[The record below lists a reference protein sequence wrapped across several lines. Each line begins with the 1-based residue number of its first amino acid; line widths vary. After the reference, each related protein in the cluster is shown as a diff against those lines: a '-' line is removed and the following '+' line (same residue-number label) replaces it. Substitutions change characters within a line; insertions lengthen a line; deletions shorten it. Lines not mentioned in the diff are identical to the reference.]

1 MNSLHK
7 QRGLALFITMLI
19 LPLLLTLGVLAM
31 SNSFLGLKMIDARV
45 LQNESNVVLNS
56 AATEIL
62 GRVTSAETF
71 SNATDS
77 TTFSYGVDDGEVTAD
92 VELNNEVD
100 CKRRVQASGNNFK
113 CKYLQVNFTHL
124 FGRQKKDGVKWATN
138 VMSVGVEQPV
148 ISN

>member
-1 MNSLHK
+1 
-7 QRGLALFITMLI
+7 MLV

-45 LQNESNVVLNS
+45 LQSESNVFLNS

-71 SNATDS
+71 SNATDN
-77 TTFSYGVDDGEVTAD
+77 TTFSYGVDDAEVIAD
-92 VELNNEVD
+92 VELDNEVD
-100 CKRRVQASGNNFK
+100 CKRRVQASGNTFK

-138 VMSVGVEQPV
+138 VMSVGIEQPV